1 MPPIERETE
10 KFERKTRFLR
20 RKLGEFTPPL
30 YIYYVTRVRISVNI
44 GHDRRIWRRNI
55 TWISGN
61 A

>member
-30 YIYYVTRVRISVNI
+30 Y
-44 GHDRRIWRRNI
+44 
-55 TWISGN
+55 
-61 A
+61 